1 MGSNGVT
8 WRLLPPVHG
17 DPASELAAGTAMLAG
32 LVTTH
37 QPALRWYTAG
47 PQPALVIGS
56 GQKLSEVDQLALR
69 QQGVTLH
76 RRASG
81 GTAVLFVPG
90 FLMQDIALPLD
101 HPLAH
106 PDVSESY
113 RWLGEVWQATLMQFG
128 IDTRIIDIATAR
140 ADRQLLDPLTA
151 RACFGGRSPYELL
164 VNDRKLVGF
173 AQVRRREGMLFQVGV
188 YTHWPGQQLSTLLA
202 ILPAERQLFIERLAG
217 RVTDL
222 ATVCASPPDLHR
234 LATAFATV
242 LQQRYDVHIAASD
255 WTTEELKV
263 MAAVQSRFLPLPLE
277 G

>member
-1 MGSNGVT
+1 MGNNSVT
-8 WRLLPPVHG
+8 WRLLPPAHG
-17 DPASELAAGTAMLAG
+17 DPATELAAGTAMLAG

-113 RWLGEVWQATLMQFG
+113 RWLGEVWHATLMQFG
-128 IDTRIIDIATAR
+128 IQTQLIDIATAR
-140 ADRQLLDPLTA
+140 TDRQMLDALTA

-164 VNDRKLVGF
+164 VADRKLVGF
-173 AQVRRREGMLFQVGV
+173 AQIRRREGLLFQVGI
-188 YTHWPGQQLSTLLA
+188 YTCWPGQQLATLLA
-202 ILPAERQLFIERLAG
+202 IPPAERHLFNERLSR

-222 ATVCASPPDLHR
+222 TTVCSSPPDLHR
-234 LATAFATV
+234 LATAFATI

-263 MAAVQSRFLPLPLE
+263 MTAVQSRFLPLPLE

>member
-128 IDTRIIDIATAR
+128 IQTRLIDIATAR
-140 ADRQLLDPLTA
+140 TDRQMLDTLTA

-242 LQQRYDVHIAASD
+242 LHQRYDVRVTSSD
-255 WTTEELKV
+255 WTEEELKTI
-263 MAAVQSRFLPLPLE
+263 ASVQSRFLPLDLE